1 MYARTKSNE
10 YILGIGVL
18 GLMDNTMELDQG
30 VSKDRRKKDVRE
42 FFDEMDMVR
51 GSRQKAESRESRKK
65 KRVRALSILNRLIV
79 DYGDIGNV
87 PESNPSLKQ
96 AREWLGV
103 YDDDIQETNVMNL
116 RQRVAKLARKHKLRQ
131 SDIYKLLGYYLDV
144 SMQTVKDKTY
154 NNRFTVVEVTLVWNS
169 LAELERT
176 DNLSVLVR
184 AYETR
189 NAKEKDILERRERY
203 KQKQQSLQAK
213 MV

>member
-1 MYARTKSNE
+1 
-10 YILGIGVL
+10 
-18 GLMDNTMELDQG
+18 MELDNG
-30 VSKDRRKKDVRE
+30 GNRVNNGSVEIMTDKNTTTRKKDVRE
-42 FFDEMDMVR
+42 FFDEMDTVR
-51 GSRQKAESRESRKK
+51 ESRQKVESRDSRKK
-65 KRVRALSILNRLIV
+65 KRNRALSILNRLIL
-79 DYGDIGNV
+79 DYGDIANV

-131 SDIYKLLGYYLDV
+131 SDIYQLLGYYLDV

-189 NAKEKDILERRERY
+189 NAKEKDILERRERF
-203 KQKQQSLQAK
+203 KQKQQMLETK